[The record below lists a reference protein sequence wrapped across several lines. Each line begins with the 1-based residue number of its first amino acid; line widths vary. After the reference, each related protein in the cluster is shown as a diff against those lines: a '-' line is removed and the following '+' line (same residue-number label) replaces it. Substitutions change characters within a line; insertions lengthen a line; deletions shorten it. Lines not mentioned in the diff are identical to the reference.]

1 MNKQIQSHRVNDDII
16 FATRKHAGQKNLRN
30 RQKVTSCFG
39 VSSTCLEA
47 CFIQYSNVKF
57 P

>member
-16 FATRKHAGQKNLRN
+16 LATRKHASQKNLRN

-39 VSSTCLEA
+39 VSSTCLEV
-47 CFIQYSNVKF
+47 CFIQYLNVKF